1 MSIVLSQDGYGKS
14 EIRLVKVSRRGC
26 GPDLRD
32 LTVDVGLEGDF
43 DAAYTAG
50 DNTGL
55 LATDTMRNTV
65 YGLAK
70 QYPIDP
76 IESLG
81 RRLIEHFLA
90 AARGVAR
97 VRVHVVEHPW
107 ARIEVGGRPHEHAF
121 QRDSGGNR
129 VATVVG
135 DGGGPQIESGNDD
148 PRGVKT

>member
-1 MSIVLSQDGYGKS
+1 MSIVLSHAGYGKS
-14 EIRLVKVSRRGC
+14 EIRLVKVSRRAG
-26 GPDLRD
+26 GHDLRD

-65 YGLAK
+65 YGLAN

-76 IESLG
+76 NASFG
-81 RRLIEHFLA
+81 RRLIEHCLA
-90 AARGVAR
+90 AAPGGAR

-121 QRDSGGNR
+121 QRDSGCNR
-129 VATVVG
+129 
-135 DGGGPQIESGNDD
+135 
-148 PRGVKT
+148 